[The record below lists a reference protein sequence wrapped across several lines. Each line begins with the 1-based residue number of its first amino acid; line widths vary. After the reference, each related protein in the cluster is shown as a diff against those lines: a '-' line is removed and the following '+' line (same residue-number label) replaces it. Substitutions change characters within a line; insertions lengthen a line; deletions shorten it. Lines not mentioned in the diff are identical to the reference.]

1 MSNKRPR
8 RRQRQIQQLIF
19 KEQEQQNPQ
28 PQPQPQQEQEQKQE
42 QKQQEEEPKPKE
54 EQEFTIIIRDG
65 YCVRERK
72 LLKSKSNPYSV
83 YKIEHNVWF
92 NRARRRWKKS
102 EYFSE
107 RA

>member
-1 MSNKRPR
+1 MLKIQSSNNKRPR
-8 RRQRQIQQLIF
+8 RRQRQQLIF
-19 KEQEQQNPQ
+19 
-28 PQPQPQQEQEQKQE
+28 QEQEQKPQ
-42 QKQQEEEPKPKE
+42 QQQEEEEQKREQKQRQE
-54 EQEFTIIIRDG
+54 QQQQKQEFTIIIRDG
-65 YCVRERK
+65 VCIKEHK

-83 YKIEHNVWF
+83 YKIQHNIWY

>member
-1 MSNKRPR
+1 MSNNKRPR
-8 RRQRQIQQLIF
+8 RRQRQQLIF
-19 KEQEQQNPQ
+19 
-28 PQPQPQQEQEQKQE
+28 QEQEQKPKEEDVKQE
-42 QKQQEEEPKPKE
+42 QKQQ
-54 EQEFTIIIRDG
+54 QEFTIIIRKG
-65 YCVRERK
+65 VCIKEHK

-83 YKIEHNVWF
+83 YKIQHNVWF